1 MTWKQVQKCLGV
13 TDFSQSRDF
22 IMQCPMIHNHVLLVA
37 HKNAIKMGIMSHSN
51 TNLKDTQATTDTD
64 TASTFS
70 SEKTLFLTPDMWL
83 NWQKIQD
90 LIHHIMPHLHKFSD
104 KNPQDNMQDYA
115 RNCLT
120 RDSHRMQRPWMST
133 TFATWEILKV
143 CILKLSPPLK
153 GKLTFTWIQD
163 HMEYE
168 ILAATVTLNMDTPQ
182 TPPGTIA
189 STISDAST
197 WQQFHQL
204 IFPLL

>member
-1 MTWKQVQKCLGV
+1 
-13 TDFSQSRDF
+13 
-22 IMQCPMIHNHVLLVA
+22 
-37 HKNAIKMGIMSHSN
+37 
-51 TNLKDTQATTDTD
+51 
-64 TASTFS
+64 
-70 SEKTLFLTPDMWL
+70 
-83 NWQKIQD
+83 
-90 LIHHIMPHLHKFSD
+90 
-104 KNPQDNMQDYA
+104 
-115 RNCLT
+115 
-120 RDSHRMQRPWMST
+120 MST

-204 IFPLL
+204 IFPLLQEWPSMKVNTHIAYAWKIAFSQGLNLNISGQSIQEIM